1 MNNIKKALY
10 FACEKHDGQYRKG
23 GRIPYIAHPVLVVF
37 GVQKYTSDEDVIAT
51 ALLHDVLEDCPDVSI
66 DILQKEFGDRITNLV
81 KEVSFISDKKYA
93 TWKEKKEAY
102 LEKIKDV
109 SNDALVI
116 IANDKITNFQ
126 AYFNLLQ
133 KGSEVVKKFHGTPE
147 EYYWYYNEVANILKT
162 RLIDHLIIKEYCELL
177 DSYKK

>member
-81 KEVSFISDKKYA
+81 KEMM
-93 TWKEKKEAY
+93 
-102 LEKIKDV
+102 
-109 SNDALVI
+109 
-116 IANDKITNFQ
+116 
-126 AYFNLLQ
+126 
-133 KGSEVVKKFHGTPE
+133 H
-147 EYYWYYNEVANILKT
+147 
-162 RLIDHLIIKEYCELL
+162 
-177 DSYKK
+177 